1 MGVPPA
7 IVIDASLGV
16 ARVREEWASPG
27 VRLALRG
34 WATLDRRLIAP
45 VHFWYEV
52 LNALTHGVGFAGAE
66 VLEAIHDLDR
76 LGIETIHPE
85 RPLLLMTLDVVERHG
100 LTAYDAL
107 YLAVAQSMDAQVATL
122 DRALAAA
129 AGERAI
135 YLGPEQPPSGRIAES
150 VATYGSEESEPTW
163 REWPGAARYLG
174 TLRRRALAGERLSA
188 HDQGRGSRRR

>member
-1 MGVPPA
+1 MGLLPA
-7 IVIDASLGV
+7 IVIDASLAV

-45 VHFWYEV
+45 AHFWYEV
-52 LNALTHGVGFAGAE
+52 LNALTRGVGFAGAE
-66 VLEAIHDLDR
+66 VVEAVHDLDR

-85 RPLLLMTLDVVERHG
+85 RPLLLLTLDVVERHR

-135 YLGPEQPPSGRIAES
+135 YLGPDQPPGGRVAEA
-150 VATYGSEESEPTW
+150 VTPYGTEEPEPTW
-163 REWPGAARYLG
+163 GQWPGAARYLG
-174 TLRRRALAGERLSA
+174 TLRRRALAGERL
-188 HDQGRGSRRR
+188 